1 MRPSR
6 RTTRKVS
13 AVGGTVEVEEVVEEV
28 LVEDDIERERL
39 RRQDWRRTG

>member
-1 MRPSR
+1 
-6 RTTRKVS
+6 
-13 AVGGTVEVEEVVEEV
+13 VGGTVEVEEVVEEV